1 MVRVQIA
8 YFILYGCLASM
19 LPFLAAFF
27 VLKGRAKRNGA
38 AFSNSH
44 TALVV
49 LFALYIFAVFWVT
62 GAGTLFDLMRYG
74 LRTQGDKINLL
85 PFSRE
90 ISVTGYLL
98 NAVLFM
104 PLGFLLPLAWADFR
118 KLWRTLAAGTAF
130 SLLIELSQLF
140 NSRQSDV
147 DDLIMNTLGAL
158 LGYLLFK
165 VFARAAKW
173 GTAQTGGCKWEP
185 AVYIGAMYLGRF
197 LLFDEMG
204 LARALYHF

>member
-104 PLGFLLPLAWADFR
+104 PLGFLGVSAAASQVFFSYIGFDAASTAGNEAKDPKRDLPRAIMA
-118 KLWRTLAAGTAF
+118 
-130 SLLIELSQLF
+130 SLLIVTVLYLA
-140 NSRQSDV
+140 V
-147 DDLIMNTLGAL
+147 AL
-158 LGYLLFK
+158 
-165 VFARAAKW
+165 A
-173 GTAQTGGCKWEP
+173 
-185 AVYIGAMYLGRF
+185 
-197 LLFDEMG
+197 DMG
-204 LARALYHF
+204 VGVHVLVKEFE